1 MRFPPCMK
9 RIIFIRRSFTAAAF
23 AVLASALVVLPAAA
37 QQGESSRSGGGE
49 TSSGETRGGESRGG
63 SSTGSMSNREGTSN
77 QEGRE
82 SREGMRGES
91 NAPFSQKDRSF
102 LSEAAQG
109 GLMEVRMGE
118 LGEQKATNPE
128 VKNLAQT
135 LHNDHQKANDEL
147 AGAVQSKGI
156 QLPTEMSSTHQAAIS
171 SLESKSGAEFD
182 RQFVRDTIRDHRK
195 DIDAF
200 ERASRDLSD
209 PDLKSWAEKT
219 LPVLRKHLSLAE
231 QAEKS
236 LSSGSERSGRSER
249 GESRER

>member
-23 AVLASALVVLPAAA
+23 ALLASALAVLPAAA

-49 TSSGETRGGESRGG
+49 TSSGETRGGES
-63 SSTGSMSNREGTSN
+63 
-77 QEGRE
+77 

-156 QLPTEMSSTHQAAIS
+156 QLPTEMSSTHQAAIT
-171 SLESKSGAEFD
+171 SLENKSGAEFD

-236 LSSGSERSGRSER
+236 LSSGSEKSGRSER
-249 GESRER
+249 GESREH